1 MLALEGVSK
10 HFGGVAAVDGVTV
23 RFEAGSLGAIIG
35 PNGAGKTTL
44 FNLVSGRLRPD
55 RGRILFDGADIA
67 GIGEAAVAHRGVARA
82 FQVAS
87 LFPSLTVREALCA
100 AVLAHRRETFG
111 LASRFAGAAVRR
123 RADEIV
129 ALAGLEAVAGR
140 LSAELSHG
148 DQKLLDIALAL
159 ALEPRLLLL
168 DEPTAGMGPEER
180 WAMIERV
187 KALRAARD
195 MTVVFIE
202 HDMDIVFGVAEK
214 VCVLQRGAL
223 LAEGP
228 PAAIRAD
235 PAVVAAYL
243 GAAPEADEAGAENAA

>member
-1 MLALEGVSK
+1 MLELERVSK
-10 HFGGVAAVDGVTV
+10 RFGGVTAVDGVSA
-23 RFEAGSLGAIIG
+23 RFPAGGLGAIIG

-44 FNLVSGRLRPD
+44 FNLIAGRLEPD
-55 RGRILFDGADIA
+55 GGRILFDGTDIT
-67 GIGEAAVAHRGVARA
+67 GLGEAAVARRGVARA

-87 LFPSLTVREALCA
+87 LFPSLTVREALSA
-100 AVLAHRRETFG
+100 AVLAHRGGTMR
-111 LASRFAGAAVRR
+111 LASRFADSLGG

-129 ALAGLEAVAGR
+129 ELAGLEAVAER
-140 LSAELSHG
+140 RSSNLSHG
-148 DQKLLDIALAL
+148 DRKLLDIALAL

-168 DEPTAGMGPEER
+168 DEPTAGMAPEER
-180 WAMIERV
+180 WAMIDRV

-202 HDMDIVFGVAEK
+202 HDMDIVFGVAET

-223 LAEGP
+223 LAAGP

-235 PAVVAAYL
+235 PQVIAAYL
-243 GAAPEADEAGAENAA
+243 GAPEEETSEDAP

>member
-1 MLALEGVSK
+1 MLELERVSK
-10 HFGGVAAVDGVTV
+10 RFGGVTAVDGVSA
-23 RFEAGSLGAIIG
+23 RFPAGGLGAIIG

-44 FNLVSGRLRPD
+44 FNLIAGRLKPD
-55 RGRILFDGADIA
+55 GGRILFDGTDIT
-67 GIGEAAVAHRGVARA
+67 GLGEAAVVRRGVARA

-87 LFPSLTVREALCA
+87 LFPSLTVREALSA
-100 AVLAHRRETFG
+100 AVLAHRGGTMR
-111 LASRFAGAAVRR
+111 LASRFADSLGG

-129 ALAGLEAVAGR
+129 ELAGLEAVAER
-140 LSAELSHG
+140 RSSNLSHG
-148 DQKLLDIALAL
+148 DRKLLDIALAL

-168 DEPTAGMGPEER
+168 DEPTAGMAPEER
-180 WAMIERV
+180 WAMIDRV

-202 HDMDIVFGVAEK
+202 HDMDIVFGVAET

-223 LAEGP
+223 LAAGP

-235 PAVVAAYL
+235 PQVIAAYL
-243 GAAPEADEAGAENAA
+243 GAPEEETSEDAP

>member
-1 MLALEGVSK
+1 MLELERVSK
-10 HFGGVAAVDGVTV
+10 RFGGVTAVDGVSA
-23 RFEAGSLGAIIG
+23 RFPAGGLGAIIG

-44 FNLVSGRLRPD
+44 FNLIAGRLTPD
-55 RGRILFDGADIA
+55 GGRILFDGTDIT
-67 GIGEAAVAHRGVARA
+67 GLGEAAVARRGVARA

-87 LFPSLTVREALCA
+87 LFPSLTVREALSA
-100 AVLAHRRETFG
+100 AVLAHRGGTMR
-111 LASRFAGAAVRR
+111 LASRFADSLGG

-129 ALAGLEAVAGR
+129 ELAGLEAVAER
-140 LSAELSHG
+140 RSSNLSHG
-148 DQKLLDIALAL
+148 DRKLLDIALAL

-168 DEPTAGMGPEER
+168 DEPTAGMAPEER
-180 WAMIERV
+180 WAMIDRV

-202 HDMDIVFGVAEK
+202 HDMDIVFGVAET

-223 LAEGP
+223 LAAGP

-235 PAVVAAYL
+235 PQVIAAYL
-243 GAAPEADEAGAENAA
+243 GAPEEETSEDAP

>member
-1 MLALEGVSK
+1 MLELERVSK
-10 HFGGVAAVDGVTV
+10 RFGGVTAVDGVSA
-23 RFEAGSLGAIIG
+23 RFPAGGLGAIIG

-44 FNLVSGRLRPD
+44 FNLIAGRLEPD
-55 RGRILFDGADIA
+55 GGRILFDGTDIT
-67 GIGEAAVAHRGVARA
+67 GLGEAAVARRGVARA

-87 LFPSLTVREALCA
+87 LFPSLTVREALSA
-100 AVLAHRRETFG
+100 AVLAHRGGTMR
-111 LASRFAGAAVRR
+111 LASRFADSLGG

-129 ALAGLEAVAGR
+129 ELAGLEAVAER
-140 LSAELSHG
+140 RSSNLSHG
-148 DQKLLDIALAL
+148 DRKLLDIALAL

-168 DEPTAGMGPEER
+168 DEPTAGMAPEER
-180 WAMIERV
+180 WAMIDRV

-202 HDMDIVFGVAEK
+202 HDMDIVFGVAET

-223 LAEGP
+223 LAAGP

-235 PAVVAAYL
+235 PRVIAAYL
-243 GAAPEADEAGAENAA
+243 GAPEEETSEDAP

>member
-1 MLALEGVSK
+1 MLALDGVSK
-10 HFGGVAAVDGVTV
+10 RFGGVAAVDGVTAE
-23 RFEAGSLGAIIG
+23 FPAGSLSAIIG

-44 FNLVSGRLRPD
+44 FNLVAGKLKPD
-55 RGRILFDGADIA
+55 SGRILLDGADIA
-67 GIGEAAVAHRGVARA
+67 GAGEAEVVRRGVGRA

-87 LFPSLTVREALCA
+87 LFPSLTARESLCA
-100 AVLAHRRETFG
+100 AVLAHRRETMRIG
-111 LASRFAGAAVRR
+111 ARFAQSDARVRAA
-123 RADEIV
+123 EIV
-129 ALAGLEAVAGR
+129 ELAGLGAVADTP
-140 LSAELSHG
+140 SANLSHG
-148 DQKLLDIALAL
+148 DRKLLDVALAL

-180 WAMIERV
+180 RTMMDRV
-187 KALRAARD
+187 RELRAARE

-202 HDMDIVFGVAEK
+202 HDMDIVFGAAEK

-235 PAVVAAYL
+235 PAVAAAYL
-243 GAAPEADEAGAENAA
+243 GGGAEE

>member
-1 MLALEGVSK
+1 MLALDGVSK
-10 HFGGVAAVDGVTV
+10 RFGGVAAVDGVTAE
-23 RFEAGSLGAIIG
+23 FPAGSLSAIIG

-44 FNLVSGRLRPD
+44 FDLIAGKTKPD
-55 RGRILFDGADIA
+55 SGRILLDGADIA
-67 GIGEAAVAHRGVARA
+67 GVGEAEVVRRGVGRA

-87 LFPSLTVREALCA
+87 LFPSLTARESLCA
-100 AVLAHRRETFG
+100 AVLAHRRETMRIG
-111 LASRFAGAAVRR
+111 ARFARSDARIRAA
-123 RADEIV
+123 EIV
-129 ALAGLEAVAGR
+129 ELAGLGAVADT
-140 LSAELSHG
+140 LSASLSHG
-148 DQKLLDIALAL
+148 DRKLLDVALAL

-180 WAMIERV
+180 RTMMDRV
-187 KALRAARD
+187 RELRAARG

-202 HDMDIVFGVAEK
+202 HDMDIVFGAAEK

-235 PAVVAAYL
+235 PAVAAAYL
-243 GAAPEADEAGAENAA
+243 GGGAEA